1 MLWRS
6 TSMARQASED
16 PRTRISR
23 ALSSHRHARRLIQ
36 ALQASPNSAS
46 IYEARSLAALK
57 AEDYMQS
64 LNDAA
69 KAIQLDPSMAKA
81 YLRQG

>member
-1 MLWRS
+1 MIL
-6 TSMARQASED
+6 ALASAE
-16 PRTRISR
+16 PSVLTVT
-23 ALSSHRHARRLIQ
+23 LPTQ
-36 ALQASPNSAS
+36 ALQASPNCAS

-69 KAIQLDPSMAKA
+69 KAIQLDPTMAKA